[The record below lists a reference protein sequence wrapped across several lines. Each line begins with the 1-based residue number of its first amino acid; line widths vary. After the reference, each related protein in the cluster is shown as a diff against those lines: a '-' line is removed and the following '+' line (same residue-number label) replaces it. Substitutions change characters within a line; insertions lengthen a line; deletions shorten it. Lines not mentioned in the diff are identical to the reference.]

1 MNFKKSVN
9 KFIKKKIQYGEYKEL
24 IDSNVDLMRE
34 FQLRN
39 MFLNI

>member
-1 MNFKKSVN
+1 MNFKKSAN
-9 KFIKKKIQYGEYKEL
+9 KFIKKKIQYSEYKEL

-34 FQLRN
+34 LQLRN